1 MPLVRRVLKINL
13 LFRGVESVSLGRSLD
28 SLDVVL
34 FFFFLLDIY
43 KYMFRLV
50 WCKAK
55 SRACRKLY
63 QRNAAH
69 TETIIKNALYE
80 SDFNGQSFYG
90 ILGSLALS
98 LSFCASVNV
107 CWLIPMKVLRVQIR
121 AHRSRASLVYGQ
133 RVSEC
138 LFMGHARAIMLT
150 CDFVCE
156 SIPSI

>member
-28 SLDVVL
+28 VVL
-34 FFFFLLDIY
+34 FFFFLLRIY

-90 ILGSLALS
+90 ILGSL
-98 LSFCASVNV
+98 SFCASVNV

-121 AHRSRASLVYGQ
+121 AHRSRASFVYGQ